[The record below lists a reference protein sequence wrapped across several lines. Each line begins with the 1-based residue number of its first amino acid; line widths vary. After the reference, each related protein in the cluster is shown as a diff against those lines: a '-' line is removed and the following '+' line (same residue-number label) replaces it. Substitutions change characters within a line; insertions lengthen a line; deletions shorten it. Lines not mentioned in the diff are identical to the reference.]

1 MFNKFFGNVNFRQLE
16 QSLNIFKNSL
26 NTREGMELKE
36 KLSKLDKGEI
46 LRRLGQLDKT
56 KLPTNEDLIEM
67 ANNPELIKKLNKFLD
82 ER

>member
-1 MFNKFFGNVNFRQLE
+1 
-16 QSLNIFKNSL
+16 
-26 NTREGMELKE
+26 MELKE

-46 LRRLGQLDKT
+46 LRKLGQLDKT